1 MIKEKVIKNNQKQ
14 KSKGTRYDR
23 LINNISIH
31 SNCSNV
37 FNYWNCSSIIA
48 LVVIG
53 FLGWTLIGSLLTT
66 KRTYEVISKEN
77 IEILAGAERIIVTET
92 KLNITEVFKNAK
104 TYNDITIKGDSTF
117 KIGRKF
123 NMYNY
128 EIGTYITR

>member
-1 MIKEKVIKNNQKQ
+1 MIALLIISAFTAIALMFLIIGIV
-14 KSKGTRYDR
+14 KSYKHKYNSEDWIGG
-23 LINNISIH
+23 
-31 SNCSNV
+31 
-37 FNYWNCSSIIA
+37 SIIA

-77 IEILAGAERIIVTET
+77 MEILAGAERIIVTET